1 MVPYTPQ
8 HILRLEKKGRFPKR
22 IQVGANRVAWL
33 LSDIE
38 KFIAEKQSIGDWM
51 NEKLTMNITGL
62 GKTKLYELRNTG
74 KVRSSSLTERKLF
87 YRRSDLERLLNKNQ
101 K

>member
-1 MVPYTPQ
+1 MNRETLYINNEVQ
-8 HILRLEKKGRFPKR
+8 VKSLEKK
-22 IQVGANRVAWL
+22 IDDLYNI
-33 LSDIE
+33 IE

-51 NEKLTMNITGL
+51 NEELTMNITGL

-74 KVRSSSLTERKLF
+74 KVRSSSITERKLF
-87 YRRSDLERLLNKNQ
+87 YRRSDFEKLLNTNQ

>member
-1 MVPYTPQ
+1 MNRETLYISNEAQ
-8 HILRLEKKGRFPKR
+8 IKALEKK
-22 IQVGANRVAWL
+22 IDELYVI
-33 LSDIE
+33 IE

>member
-1 MVPYTPQ
+1 MNRETLYISNEAQ
-8 HILRLEKKGRFPKR
+8 IKALEKK
-22 IQVGANRVAWL
+22 IDELYVI
-33 LSDIE
+33 IE

-62 GKTKLYELRNTG
+62 GKIKLYELRNTG

>member
-1 MVPYTPQ
+1 MNRETLYINNEAQVKS
-8 HILRLEKKGRFPKR
+8 LEKK
-22 IQVGANRVAWL
+22 IDDLYNI
-33 LSDIE
+33 IE

-51 NEKLTMNITGL
+51 NEELTMNITGL

-74 KVRSSSLTERKLF
+74 KVRSSSITERKLF
-87 YRRSDLERLLNKNQ
+87 YRRSDFEKLLNTNQ

>member
-1 MVPYTPQ
+1 MNRETLYINNEAQVKS
-8 HILRLEKKGRFPKR
+8 LEKK
-22 IQVGANRVAWL
+22 IDDLYNI
-33 LSDIE
+33 IE

-51 NEKLTMNITGL
+51 NEELTMNITGL

>member
-1 MVPYTPQ
+1 MNRETLYITNEAQ
-8 HILRLEKKGRFPKR
+8 IKALEKK
-22 IQVGANRVAWL
+22 IDELYAI
-33 LSDIE
+33 IE

>member
-1 MVPYTPQ
+1 MNRETLYISNDAQ
-8 HILRLEKKGRFPKR
+8 IKALEKK
-22 IQVGANRVAWL
+22 IDDLYNV
-33 LSDIE
+33 IE

>member
-1 MVPYTPQ
+1 MNRETLYISNDAQ
-8 HILRLEKKGRFPKR
+8 IKALEKK
-22 IQVGANRVAWL
+22 IDELYAI
-33 LSDIE
+33 IE

-62 GKTKLYELRNTG
+62 GKTKLYELRNSG

>member
-1 MVPYTPQ
+1 MNRETLYISNDAQ
-8 HILRLEKKGRFPKR
+8 IKALEKK
-22 IQVGANRVAWL
+22 IDDLYNI
-33 LSDIE
+33 IE

-51 NEKLTMNITGL
+51 NEELTMNITGL

-101 K
+101 KWKYKW

>member
-1 MVPYTPQ
+1 MNHRETLYISNDAQ
-8 HILRLEKKGRFPKR
+8 IKALEKK
-22 IQVGANRVAWL
+22 IDELYAI
-33 LSDIE
+33 IE

-51 NEKLTMNITGL
+51 NEELTMTITGL
-62 GKTKLYELRNTG
+62 GKTKLYELRNSG

>member
-1 MVPYTPQ
+1 MNRETLYISNEAQ
-8 HILRLEKKGRFPKR
+8 IKALEKK
-22 IQVGANRVAWL
+22 IDELYAI
-33 LSDIE
+33 IE

-101 K
+101 KWKYKW

>member
-1 MVPYTPQ
+1 MNRETLYISNDALIKT
-8 HILRLEKKGRFPKR
+8 LEKKIDDLYK
-22 IQVGANRVAWL
+22 I
-33 LSDIE
+33 IE

-51 NEKLTMNITGL
+51 NEELTMNITGL

>member
-1 MVPYTPQ
+1 MNHRETLYITNDAQ
-8 HILRLEKKGRFPKR
+8 IKALEKK
-22 IQVGANRVAWL
+22 IDELYAI
-33 LSDIE
+33 IE

-51 NEKLTMNITGL
+51 NEELTMTITGL
-62 GKTKLYELRNTG
+62 GKTKLYELRNSG

>member
-1 MVPYTPQ
+1 MNRETLYISNDAQ
-8 HILRLEKKGRFPKR
+8 IKALEKK
-22 IQVGANRVAWL
+22 IDELYAI
-33 LSDIE
+33 IE

-87 YRRSDLERLLNKNQ
+87 YRRSDLEQLLNKNQ

>member
-1 MVPYTPQ
+1 MNRETLYISNEAQ
-8 HILRLEKKGRFPKR
+8 IKALEKK
-22 IQVGANRVAWL
+22 IDELYAI
-33 LSDIE
+33 IE

>member
-1 MVPYTPQ
+1 MNRETLYITNEAQ
-8 HILRLEKKGRFPKR
+8 IRALEKK
-22 IQVGANRVAWL
+22 IDELYAI
-33 LSDIE
+33 IE

>member
-1 MVPYTPQ
+1 MNRETLYISNDAQ
-8 HILRLEKKGRFPKR
+8 IKALEKK
-22 IQVGANRVAWL
+22 IDELYAI
-33 LSDIE
+33 IE

>member
-1 MVPYTPQ
+1 MNRETLYISNEAQ
-8 HILRLEKKGRFPKR
+8 IKALEKK
-22 IQVGANRVAWL
+22 IDELYVI
-33 LSDIE
+33 IE
-38 KFIAEKQSIGDWM
+38 KVIAEKQSIGDWM

>member
-1 MVPYTPQ
+1 MNRETLYITNEAQVKS
-8 HILRLEKKGRFPKR
+8 LEKK
-22 IQVGANRVAWL
+22 IDDLYNI
-33 LSDIE
+33 IE

>member
-1 MVPYTPQ
+1 MNRETLYISNEAQ
-8 HILRLEKKGRFPKR
+8 IKALEKK
-22 IQVGANRVAWL
+22 IDELYAI
-33 LSDIE
+33 IE

-62 GKTKLYELRNTG
+62 GKTKLYELRNNG
-74 KVRSSSLTERKLF
+74 KIRSSSLTERKLF